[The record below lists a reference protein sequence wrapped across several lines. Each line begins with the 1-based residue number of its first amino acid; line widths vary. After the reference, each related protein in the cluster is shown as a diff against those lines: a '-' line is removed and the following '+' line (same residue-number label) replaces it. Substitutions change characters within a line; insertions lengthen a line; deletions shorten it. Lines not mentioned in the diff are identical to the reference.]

1 MGSNPTPPTSMEQRK
16 PTASETLKTKFG
28 DKLRFEILEQ
38 SGQGRTSRWLDA
50 DGTVRALSAVA
61 FVDEGARA
69 FPELHAAI
77 RSGRPIGETFV
88 AAGVPFRREE
98 KTEETDN
105 GKVITVDV
113 FVGPQEAHYAHIVET
128 YAK

>member
-1 MGSNPTPPTSMEQRK
+1 MERRN
-16 PTASETLKTKFG
+16 PTASETLKAKFG

-38 SGQGRTSRWLDA
+38 SDTGRTSRWLDT
-50 DGTVRALSAVA
+50 DGTVRAVSTVA

-77 RSGRPIGETFV
+77 RSGQPIGETFV

-98 KTEETDN
+98 KTEESDA
-105 GKVITVDV
+105 KKSITVDV
-113 FVGPQEAHYAHIVET
+113 FVGPQDVHYARIVET
-128 YAK
+128 YPNPDKHSLV

>member
-1 MGSNPTPPTSMEQRK
+1 MEQRR
-16 PTASETLKTKFG
+16 PTASETLKAKFG

-38 SGQGRTSRWLDA
+38 SDAGRTSRWLDT
-50 DGTVRALSAVA
+50 DGTVRAVSTVA

-98 KTEETDN
+98 KTEES
-105 GKVITVDV
+105 GGRKVITVDIY
-113 FVGPQEAHYAHIVET
+113 VGPETTHYAHIVET
-128 YAK
+128 Y